1 MFPTRVT
8 RVIGNSEHILTILQ
22 LPWFLDQ
29 AFGLSGMTVRIL
41 CETLMATLVL
51 QTIGSVAGGAIGGP
65 VGSTIGR
72 ILGGFGGSFIDSALQ
87 PHASPRYTIGPRLKS
102 MDGITSTEGAGVPR
116 IYGRARIGG
125 QMIWA
130 TRFLER
136 VNVSFGQSQHQGK
149 GGGLNI
155 QFTYSYFANFAIG
168 LCEGP
173 IAFVRRIWA
182 DGSELDMTTLPIRVH
197 IGTEDQEPDPLI
209 TAKEGAENAPAY
221 RGLAYIVFDD
231 LPLAAFGNRIPQFTF
246 EVVKPV
252 DGIGALVRAIDLIPG
267 ASEAGYHPAL
277 KLNFYSPGATAAE
290 NRHQFTAATDWAAS
304 IDALQALCPNLE
316 SVALVVAW
324 FGDDLRAQHCTIAP
338 RIDSLFKTIGQFN
351 FLLGPFWPPD
361 WSVAG
366 LVRSTARLVSQID
379 GRSAYGGTPSDAS
392 VVAAIADLKARGLA
406 VTFYPFVMM
415 DAPPGNALPD
425 PYTGAIGQPAF
436 PWRGRITCDPAP
448 GRPGSPDASPAA
460 ATQLDA
466 FFARYR
472 DFVLHCANLCV
483 AAGGVDAF
491 LVGSELIGLTRVR
504 SGPGEY
510 PAVAAL
516 TALAAEA
523 KSILGAPTK
532 ISYSAD
538 WTEYGA
544 HVPES
549 GEVRFPLDP
558 LWASSAVDFIGIDVY
573 WPLSDWR
580 DGDAHFDAGEAASI
594 YDLAYL
600 KSRVASGE
608 GYDWFYADA
617 NARAAQ
623 DRTPISDAL
632 SKPWVFRQKDILSW
646 WSQPHYERVGGGELV
661 APTAWT
667 PQSKPIWIVETG
679 CPAVDRGANAPNVFP
694 DPRSSEG
701 GLPYFSRNGRDDLM
715 QARFIEAM
723 IAHFD
728 PSSPGG
734 ALRNPTSSV
743 YGAPMVDP
751 SRLHVWCWDARPFP
765 AFPTQ
770 SDAWSDAAN
779 WETGHWLN
787 GRLEG
792 APLDRLL
799 PALAGAVS
807 APEVVAQ
814 RPNIGGFVDG
824 YVLERPM
831 SPREAIDPLAAL
843 FGFEAVANG
852 GALRFVERRGQPVC
866 DIGEDDLVVGKT
878 ASLVTLTRAQESEL
892 PHEIALSFS
901 DSENDFRTAR
911 VLSRRLEGRSA
922 RQNEAQAAVMTH
934 RANAQ
939 ALAEIWLQDLW
950 IGRETA
956 EFSVRRGLIALRPGD
971 LVRLGAAGGNRLFQI
986 QRIADGASRRI
997 SARAADASFYDT
1009 AAPLLRRAN
1018 VVSPKIIGPAR
1029 VEILDLA
1036 LARDEEALS
1045 YVAAFADPWPG
1056 PLAIWRSASSFD
1068 AGHDQVAT
1076 IDKRAIIGETLDV
1089 LNAGPLGRF
1098 DKGNAVSV
1106 KIGAGEL
1113 SSVGDL
1119 AALAGRTAMAIR
1131 VDDEWEIFAFAQAE
1145 LIGEKTYRLSRLIRG
1160 LGGEEHLATRDAPAG
1175 STVVLVNDAITALAR
1190 KVSEI
1195 GAPIAYRI
1203 GPANRD
1209 YAEPIFV
1216 QPTVAATNKALRPYP
1231 PTKARAR
1238 RTPAGI
1244 IVDFTRRGRLDSD
1257 AWEGFDIPLGE
1268 ESESYEADIALPG
1281 SGKRTLT
1288 AAAATLLYPAADEL
1302 ADFGAPQSEL
1312 TLSLYQMSATV
1323 GRGFPLT
1330 TTLTVQ

>member
-1 MFPTRVT
+1 
-8 RVIGNSEHILTILQ
+8 
-22 LPWFLDQ
+22 
-29 AFGLSGMTVRIL
+29 MTTF
-41 CETLMATLVL
+41 ETLMATLVL
-51 QTIGSVAGGAIGGP
+51 QTIGSIAGGAIGGP

-72 ILGGFGGSFIDSALQ
+72 LIGGFGGSFIDSALQ
-87 PHASPRYTIGPRLKS
+87 PHASPRYSVGPRLKS

-136 VNVSFGQSQHQGK
+136 VSVSLGQTQRQGK
-149 GGGLNI
+149 GGGGGGGLTI

-173 IAFVRRIWA
+173 IAFVRRIWP
-182 DGSELDMTTLPIRVH
+182 DGSELDITTLPIRIYV
-197 IGTEDQEPDPLI
+197 GTQDQEPDPLI
-209 TAKEGAENAPAY
+209 AAKEGAENAPAY

-252 DGIGALVRAIDLIPG
+252 DGLGALIRAVDLIPG
-267 ASEAGYHPAL
+267 ASEACYHPAL

-290 NRHQFTAATDWAAS
+290 NRHQLTATTDWAAS

-324 FGDDLRAQHCTIAP
+324 FGDDLRAEHCTIAP
-338 RIDSLFKTIGQFN
+338 RVDATFKTIGQFN
-351 FLLGPFWPPD
+351 FLIGAYWPPD
-361 WSVAG
+361 WSAAG

-415 DAPPGNALPD
+415 DVPPGNALPD
-425 PYTGAIGQPAF
+425 PYTGAVGQPAF

-448 GRPGSPDASPAA
+448 GRPGSPDTSAA
-460 ATQLDA
+460 AAAQLAA

-472 DFVLHCANLCV
+472 DFILHGVNLCV

-491 LVGSELIGLTRVR
+491 LIGSELIGLTRVR

-523 KSILGAPTK
+523 KAILGAQTK
-532 ISYSAD
+532 ISYAAD

-544 HVPES
+544 HVPAS

-558 LWASSAVDFIGIDVY
+558 LWASSAVDFVGVDVY

-580 DGDAHFDAGEAASI
+580 DGDAHLDAQEAASI

-600 KSRVASGE
+600 TSRVASGE
-608 GYDWFYADA
+608 AYDWHYADA

-623 DRTPISDAL
+623 TRTPIGDGL
-632 SKPWVFRQKDILSW
+632 GKPWVFRQKDILSW
-646 WSQPHYERVGGGELV
+646 WSQPHFERVGGAELA

-715 QARFIEAM
+715 QTRFIEAM

-728 PSSPGG
+728 PSSPG
-734 ALRNPTSSV
+734 ADSRNPTSHV
-743 YGAPMVDP
+743 YGGPMVDP
-751 SRLHVWCWDARPFP
+751 ARLHIWCWDARPFP

-770 SDAWSDAAN
+770 SDAWSDSAN

-807 APEVVAQ
+807 APDGVSQ
-814 RPNIGGFVDG
+814 RPNIGGFLDG
-824 YVLERPM
+824 YVLERPI

-843 FGFEAVANG
+843 FGFDAVAHA
-852 GALRFVERRGQPVC
+852 GALNFVERRGNPVR

-878 ASLVTLTRAQESEL
+878 ATLVTLTRAQESEL
-892 PHEIALSFS
+892 PQEIALSFA
-901 DSENDFRTAR
+901 DSENDFQMAR
-911 VLSRRLEGRSA
+911 VMSRRLEGRSA
-922 RQNEAQAAVMTH
+922 RQSEAQAAVMTH

-939 ALAEIWLQDLW
+939 SLTESWLQDLW

-956 EFSVRRGLIALRPGD
+956 EFAVRRGLIALQPGD

-986 QRIADGASRRI
+986 RRIADGASRRI
-997 SARAADASFYDT
+997 SARAADASVYDA
-1009 AAPLLRRAN
+1009 AAPLLGRAS
-1018 VVSPKIIGPAR
+1018 VASPKMIGPAR

-1036 LARDEEALS
+1036 LTREEEALS

-1056 PLAIWRSASSFD
+1056 PLAIWKGASAFD
-1068 AGHDQVAT
+1068 GDYEQVAT
-1076 IDKRAIIGETLDV
+1076 IDKRATIGETLDV
-1089 LNAGPLGRF
+1089 LNAGPVGRF
-1098 DKGNAVSV
+1098 DKGGAVTV
-1106 KIGAGEL
+1106 IIGAGEL

-1119 AALAGRTAMAIR
+1119 AALAGRSAMAIR
-1131 VDDEWEIFAFAQAE
+1131 VDDDWEIFAFAQAE
-1145 LIGEKTYRLSRLIRG
+1145 LVGEKTYRLSRLIRG
-1160 LGGEEHLATRDAPAG
+1160 LGGQEHLATRVAPAG
-1175 STVVLVNDAITALAR
+1175 STVVLLDDAIAPLSR

-1216 QPTVAATNKALRPYP
+1216 QPTVAATNRSLRPYP

-1244 IVDFTRRGRLDSD
+1244 VIDFVRRGRLDSD
-1257 AWEGFDIPLGE
+1257 AWEAFEIPLGE
-1268 ESESYEADIALPG
+1268 ASESYEADISLPA

-1288 AAAATLLYPAADEL
+1288 AAAPSLLYPAADEL

-1312 TLSLYQMSATV
+1312 TLALYQMSATV
-1323 GRGFPLT
+1323 GRGFPLS
-1330 TTLTVQ
+1330 TTLSVQ

>member
-1 MFPTRVT
+1 
-8 RVIGNSEHILTILQ
+8 
-22 LPWFLDQ
+22 
-29 AFGLSGMTVRIL
+29 
-41 CETLMATLVL
+41 MATLVL
-51 QTIGSVAGGAIGGP
+51 QTIGSVAGGAIDGP

-72 ILGGFGGSFIDSALQ
+72 LLGGLGGSYIDSALQ
-87 PHASPRYTIGPRLKS
+87 PHASPRYSIGPRLKS

-136 VNVSFGQSQHQGK
+136 VNVSFGQAQRQGK
-149 GGGLNI
+149 GGGGLTV

-182 DGSELDMTTLPIRVH
+182 DGSELDMTTLPIR
-197 IGTEDQEPDPLI
+197 IYTGTEDQEPDPLI
-209 TAKEGAENAPAY
+209 AAKEGAENAPAY

-252 DGIGALVRAIDLIPG
+252 DGIGALIRAVDLIPG
-267 ASEAGYHPAL
+267 TSEAGYNPSL

-290 NRHQFTAATDWAAS
+290 NRHQLTAATDWAAS

-324 FGDDLRAQHCTIAP
+324 FGDDLRAEHYTIAP

-351 FLLGPFWPPD
+351 FLLGAFWPPD

-392 VVAAIADLKARGLA
+392 VIAAIADLKARGLA

-415 DAPPGNALPD
+415 DVPPGNALPD
-425 PYTGAIGQPAF
+425 PYTGAIGQLVF

-448 GRPGSPDASPAA
+448 GRPGSPDASAA
-460 ATQLDA
+460 AAAQLDA
-466 FFARYR
+466 FFSRYR
-472 DFVLHCANLCV
+472 NFILHCANLCV

-491 LVGSELIGLTRVR
+491 LIGSELIGLNRVR
-504 SGPGEY
+504 SAPGEY

-523 KSILGAPTK
+523 KSILGAQTK

-544 HVPES
+544 HVPAS

-558 LWASSAVDFIGIDVY
+558 LWASCSVDFVGIDVY

-580 DGDAHFDAGEAASI
+580 DGDAHLDAEEAASI
-594 YDLAYL
+594 SDLAYL
-600 KSRVASGE
+600 TSRVASGE
-608 GYDWFYADA
+608 GYDWYYADA
-617 NARAAQ
+617 NARAMQ
-623 DRTPISDAL
+623 VRTPISDGL
-632 SKPWVFRQKDILSW
+632 GKPWAFRQKDILSW
-646 WSQPHYERVGGGELV
+646 WSQPHYERVGGAELGT
-661 APTAWT
+661 PTAWA

-694 DPRSSEG
+694 DSRSSEG

-728 PSSPGG
+728 PSSPG
-734 ALRNPTSSV
+734 AASRNPTSSV
-743 YGAPMVDP
+743 YAGPMVDP
-751 SRLHVWCWDARPFP
+751 SRLHIWCWDARPFP

-770 SDAWSDAAN
+770 SDAWSDSAN

-799 PALAGAVS
+799 PTLAAAIS
-807 APEVVAQ
+807 APEGAAQ

-843 FGFEAVANG
+843 VGFEAVANG
-852 GALRFVERRGQPVC
+852 GALRFVERRGQPVYE
-866 DIGEDDLVVGKT
+866 IGEDDLVVGKT

-901 DSENDFRTAR
+901 DSENDFQM
-911 VLSRRLEGRSA
+911 SA
-922 RQNEAQAAVMTH
+922 RQSDAQAAVMTH

-939 ALAEIWLQDLW
+939 ALAESWLQDLW

-956 EFSVRRGLIALRPGD
+956 EFTVRQGLIALQPGD
-971 LVRLGAAGGNRLFQI
+971 LVGLGAAGGNRLFQI
-986 QRIADGASRRI
+986 QRIADGAARRI
-997 SARAADASFYDT
+997 SARAADASVYYA

-1018 VVSPKIIGPAR
+1018 VVSPKIVGPAR

-1036 LARDEEALS
+1036 LARKEEALS

-1068 AGHDQVAT
+1068 GGYDQVAT

-1089 LNAGPLGRF
+1089 LKAGPVGRF
-1098 DKGNAVSV
+1098 DKGAAVTV

-1113 SSVGDL
+1113 SSVADL

-1131 VDDEWEIFAFAQAE
+1131 VGEDWEIFAFAQAE
-1145 LIGEKTYRLSRLIRG
+1145 LVGDKTYRLSRLIRG

-1175 STVVLVNDAITALAR
+1175 STVVLLNDAIAPLAR

-1195 GAPIAYRI
+1195 GAQIAYRI
-1203 GPANRD
+1203 GPVDRD

-1238 RTPAGI
+1238 RTPAGVVI
-1244 IVDFTRRGRLDSD
+1244 DFTRRGRLDSD
-1257 AWEGFDIPLGE
+1257 AWEAFDIPLGE
-1268 ESESYEADIALPG
+1268 ESESYGADIALPA

-1288 AAAATLLYPAADEL
+1288 AAMPSLLYPAADEL

-1323 GRGFPLT
+1323 QRGFPLT
-1330 TTLTVQ
+1330 TTLAIQ

>member
-1 MFPTRVT
+1 
-8 RVIGNSEHILTILQ
+8 
-22 LPWFLDQ
+22 
-29 AFGLSGMTVRIL
+29 
-41 CETLMATLVL
+41 MATLVL
-51 QTIGSVAGGAIGGP
+51 QTIGSVAGGAVGGP
-65 VGSTIGR
+65 VGSSIGR
-72 ILGGFGGSFIDSALQ
+72 LIGGFGGSFIDSALQ
-87 PHASPRYTIGPRLKS
+87 PHASPRYAIGPRLKS
-102 MDGITSTEGAGVPR
+102 MDGITSIEGAGVPR

-136 VNVSFGQSQHQGK
+136 VNASFGQTQHQGK
-149 GGGLNI
+149 GGGGGGLTVE
-155 QFTYSYFANFAIG
+155 FTYSYSANFAIA

-173 IAFVRRIWA
+173 IAFMRRIWA
-182 DGSELDMTTLPIRVH
+182 DGAELDMTTLPIR
-197 IGTEDQEPDPLI
+197 IYSGGEDQEPDPLI
-209 TAKEGAENAPAY
+209 AAKEGAENAPAY

-252 DGIGALVRAIDLIPG
+252 EGLGALIRAVDLIPG
-267 ASEAGYHPAL
+267 ATEAGYHPAL
-277 KLNFYSPGATAAE
+277 KLNFYSPGVTAAE
-290 NRHQFTAATDWAAS
+290 NRHQLTAATDWTAS

-338 RIDSLFKTIGQFN
+338 RVDATFKTIGQFN
-351 FLLGPFWPPD
+351 FIVGGFWPPD

-392 VVAAIADLKARGLA
+392 VIAAIADLKARGLA

-415 DAPPGNALPD
+415 DVPPGNALPD

-448 GRPGSPDASPAA
+448 GRPGSPDASAAA

-472 DFVLHCANLCV
+472 DFILHSVNLCV

-504 SGPGEY
+504 SGPGDY

-523 KSILGAPTK
+523 KAILGAQTK
-532 ISYSAD
+532 ISYAAD

-544 HVPES
+544 HVPVS
-549 GEVRFPLDP
+549 SEVRFPLDP
-558 LWASSAVDFIGIDVY
+558 LWASSAVDFVGVDVY

-580 DGDAHFDAGEAASI
+580 DGDAHLDAQDAASI

-600 KSRVASGE
+600 TSRVALGE
-608 GYDWFYADA
+608 AYDWHYADA

-623 DRTPISDAL
+623 IRAPISDGL
-632 SKPWVFRQKDILSW
+632 GKPWVFRQKDILSW
-646 WSQPHYERVGGGELV
+646 WSQPHYERVGGAEL
-661 APTAWT
+661 AEPTAWT

-701 GLPYFSRNGRDDLM
+701 GLPYFSRNGRDDLI

-728 PSSPGG
+728 PSAPG
-734 ALRNPTSSV
+734 AAARNPTSNV
-743 YGAPMVDP
+743 YGGPMVDP
-751 SRLHVWCWDARPFP
+751 ARLHIWCWDARPFP

-799 PALAGAVS
+799 PALASAVS
-807 APEVVAQ
+807 APDGVSQ
-814 RPNIGGFVDG
+814 RPNVGGFVDG

-831 SPREAIDPLAAL
+831 SPREAIDPLSAL
-843 FGFEAVANG
+843 FGFDAVANA
-852 GALRFVERRGQPVC
+852 GALRFVERRGHPVR

-878 ASLVTLTRAQESEL
+878 ATLVTLTRAQESEL
-892 PHEIALSFS
+892 PQEIALSFA
-901 DSENDFRTAR
+901 DSENDFQLAR
-911 VLSRRLEGRSA
+911 VLSRRLEGRSE
-922 RQNEAQAAVMTH
+922 RQSEAQAAVMTH

-939 ALAEIWLQDLW
+939 TLAESWLQDLW

-956 EFSVRRGLIALRPGD
+956 EFAVRRGLIALQPGD
-971 LVRLGAAGGNRLFQI
+971 LVRLGAAGGGRLFQI
-986 QRIADGASRRI
+986 QRMSDGASRRV
-997 SARAADASFYDT
+997 SARAADASVYDA
-1009 AAPLLRRAN
+1009 AAPLLGRPG
-1018 VVSPKIIGPAR
+1018 VVSPKTVGPPQ
-1029 VEILDLA
+1029 VVILDLA
-1036 LARDEEALS
+1036 LARGEEALS

-1056 PLAIWRSASSFD
+1056 ALAIWRLTF
-1068 AGHDQVAT
+1068 AGGYEQVAL
-1076 IDKRAIIGETLDV
+1076 IEKRAIVGETLDV
-1089 LNAGPLGRF
+1089 LGTGPVGRF
-1098 DKGNAVSV
+1098 DKGNVV
-1106 KIGAGEL
+1106 TVTIGAGEL

-1145 LIGEKTYRLSRLIRG
+1145 LVGEKTYRLSRLIRG

-1175 STVVLVNDAITALAR
+1175 STVVLLNDAVAPLAR

-1195 GAPIAYRI
+1195 GAPITYRI
-1203 GPANRD
+1203 GPADRD

-1231 PTKARAR
+1231 PAKARAR
-1238 RTPAGI
+1238 RTPAGVVI
-1244 IVDFTRRGRLDSD
+1244 DFTRRGRLDSD
-1257 AWEGFDIPLGE
+1257 AWEALDIPLGE
-1268 ESESYEADIALPG
+1268 ASEFYEADIALPA
-1281 SGKRTLT
+1281 SGTRTLS
-1288 AAAATLLYPAADEL
+1288 AGATSLLYPAADEV
-1302 ADFGAPQSEL
+1302 ADFGAPQGEL
-1312 TLSLYQMSATV
+1312 TLALYQISATV

>member
-1 MFPTRVT
+1 
-8 RVIGNSEHILTILQ
+8 
-22 LPWFLDQ
+22 
-29 AFGLSGMTVRIL
+29 
-41 CETLMATLVL
+41 MATLVL

-65 VGSTIGR
+65 VGSSIGR
-72 ILGGFGGSFIDSALQ
+72 LLGGFGGSFVDAALQ
-87 PHASPRYTIGPRLKS
+87 PHASPRYSIGPRLKS

-136 VNVSFGQSQHQGK
+136 VNVSFEQNQRQGK
-149 GGGLNI
+149 GGGSGGQNI
-155 QFTYSYFANFAIG
+155 RFNYSYSANFAIG

-173 IAFVRRIWA
+173 VAFVRRIWA
-182 DGSELDMTTLPIRVH
+182 DGSELDMTTLPIR
-197 IGTEDQEPDPLI
+197 IYLGTEDQEPDPLI
-209 TAKEGAENAPAY
+209 VAKEGAENAPAY
-221 RGLAYIVFDD
+221 RGLAYIVFED
-231 LPLAAFGNRIPQFTF
+231 LALAPFGNRIPQFTF

-252 DGIGALVRAIDLIPG
+252 EGLGAMIRAVDLIPG
-267 ASEAGYHPAL
+267 ATEAGYHPAL

-304 IDALQALCPNLE
+304 IDALQALCPNLA

-324 FGDDLRAQHCTIAP
+324 FGDDLRAEHCTIAP
-338 RIDSLFKTIGQFN
+338 RVDATFKTIGQFN
-351 FLLGPFWPPD
+351 FIVGGFWPPD

-366 LVRSTARLVSQID
+366 LTRSTARLVSQID
-379 GRSAYGGTPSDAS
+379 ARSAYGGTPSDAS
-392 VVAAIADLKARGLA
+392 VVAAIADLTARGLA

-415 DAPPGNALPD
+415 DVPQENALPD
-425 PYTGAIGQPAF
+425 PYTGEIGQPAF

-448 GRPGSPDASPAA
+448 GRPGTPDATATA

-472 DFVLHCANLCV
+472 AFILHYANLCV

-504 SGPGEY
+504 SSPGEY

-516 TALAAEA
+516 TTLAEDA
-523 KSILGAPTK
+523 KAILGAQTK
-532 ISYSAD
+532 VSYAAD

-544 HVPES
+544 HVPAI

-558 LWASSAVDFIGIDVY
+558 LWASSAVDFVGVDVY

-580 DGDAHFDAGEAASI
+580 DGDAHLDAQEAASI

-600 KSRVASGE
+600 TSRVVSGE
-608 GYDWFYADA
+608 AYDWHYADA
-617 NARAAQ
+617 EARAAQ
-623 DRTPISDAL
+623 NRTPIGDGL
-632 SKPWVFRQKDILSW
+632 GKPWVFRQKDILSW
-646 WSQPHYERVGGGELV
+646 WSQPHYERLGGAEF
-661 APTAWT
+661 AEPTAWV

-728 PSSPGG
+728 PTSPGG
-734 ALRNPTSSV
+734 AARNPTSSV
-743 YGAPMVDP
+743 YDGPMVDP
-751 SRLHVWCWDARPFP
+751 ARLHIWCWDARPFP

-799 PALAGAVS
+799 PALAGAVY
-807 APEVVAQ
+807 APDIAAQ
-814 RPNIGGFVDG
+814 RPDVSGFLDG

-843 FGFEAVANG
+843 FGFDAVASG
-852 GALRFVERRGQPVC
+852 GALRFVDRRGKSVREI
-866 DIGEDDLVVGKT
+866 DESDLVAGKT

-892 PHEIALSFS
+892 PQEIALSFS
-901 DSENDFRTAR
+901 DSENDFQMAR

-922 RQNEAQAAVMTH
+922 RQSEAQAAVMTH
-934 RANAQ
+934 RAHAQ
-939 ALAEIWLQDLW
+939 TLAESWLQDLW

-956 EFSVRRGLIALRPGD
+956 EFALRPGLIALQPGD
-971 LVRLGAAGGNRLFQI
+971 LVRLGAAGGGRLFQI
-986 QRIADGASRRI
+986 QRITDGEARHV
-997 SARAADASFYDT
+997 SARAADASVYDA
-1009 AAPLLRRAN
+1009 AAPLLGRAN
-1018 VVSPKIIGPAR
+1018 VVSPKMVGPAR

-1036 LARDEEALS
+1036 IARDEEALS

-1056 PLAIWRSASSFD
+1056 PLAIWKMAFHGGYEQI
-1068 AGHDQVAT
+1068 AI
-1076 IDKRAIIGETLDV
+1076 IDKRATIGETLDA
-1089 LNAGPLGRF
+1089 LPAGPVGRF
-1098 DKGNAVSV
+1098 DNGSSV
-1106 KIGAGEL
+1106 TVRIGGGQLA
-1113 SSVGDL
+1113 SVGDL
-1119 AALAGRTAMAIR
+1119 AALGGRSALAIG
-1131 VDDEWEIFAFAQAE
+1131 VDGDWEIFAFAQAE
-1145 LIGEKTYRLSRLIRG
+1145 LVGDRTYRLSRLIRG
-1160 LGGEEHLATRDAPAG
+1160 IGGEEHLARREAPIG
-1175 STVVLVNDAITALAR
+1175 STVVLLDDAITPLAR

-1195 GAPIAYRI
+1195 GAPMTYRI
-1203 GPANRD
+1203 GPADRD

-1216 QPTVAATNKALRPYP
+1216 QPTVAATNKGLRPYA

-1238 RTPAGI
+1238 RTPAGVVI
-1244 IVDFTRRGRLDSD
+1244 DFMRRGRLDSD
-1257 AWEGFDIPLGE
+1257 AWEALDIPLGE
-1268 ESESYEADIALPG
+1268 ASESYEADISLPM
-1281 SGKRTLT
+1281 SGKRTL
-1288 AAAATLLYPAADEL
+1288 AAATTSLLYPAAEEL
-1302 ADFGAPQSEL
+1302 ADFGAPQSKL
-1312 TLSLYQMSATV
+1312 TLAICQLSAAV

-1330 TTLTVQ
+1330 TTLAVQ

>member
-1 MFPTRVT
+1 
-8 RVIGNSEHILTILQ
+8 
-22 LPWFLDQ
+22 
-29 AFGLSGMTVRIL
+29 
-41 CETLMATLVL
+41 MATLVL
-51 QTIGSVAGGAIGGP
+51 QTIGSVAGGAVGGP
-65 VGSTIGR
+65 VGSSIGQL
-72 ILGGFGGSFIDSALQ
+72 IGGFGGSYIDSALQ
-87 PHASPRYTIGPRLKS
+87 PHASPRYSIGPRLKS
-102 MDGITSTEGAGVPR
+102 MDGITSMEGASVPR
-116 IYGRARIGG
+116 IYGRARVGG

-136 VNVSFGQSQHQGK
+136 VNVSFGQTQRQGK
-149 GGGLNI
+149 GGGHGGGGLTF
-155 QFTYSYFANFAIG
+155 QFTYSYSANFAIG
-168 LCEGP
+168 LCEGQ

-182 DGSELDMTTLPIRVH
+182 DGSELDLTTLPIRVYA
-197 IGTEDQEPDPLI
+197 GTESQQPDPLI
-209 TAKEGAENAPAY
+209 VAKEGAENAPAY
-221 RGLAYIVFDD
+221 RGLAYIVFED

-252 DGIGALVRAIDLIPG
+252 EGLGAMIRAIDLIPG
-267 ASEAGYHPAL
+267 ATEAGYLPSL
-277 KLNFYSPGATAAE
+277 KLNFYWPGVSAAE
-290 NRHQFTAATDWAAS
+290 NRHQLTAATDWTAS
-304 IDALQALCPNLE
+304 IDALLGLCPNLE
-316 SVALVVAW
+316 SVALVVSW

-338 RIDSLFKTIGQFN
+338 RIDSLFKTIGQFA
-351 FLLGPFWPPD
+351 FILGPFWPPD

-415 DAPPGNALPD
+415 DVPPGNALPN
-425 PYTGAIGQPAF
+425 PYTGAVGQPAF
-436 PWRGRITCDPAP
+436 PWRGRITCDPAS
-448 GRPGSPDASPAA
+448 GQPGSPDGTAAA

-472 DFVLHCANLCV
+472 SFILHYANLCI

-491 LVGSELIGLTRVR
+491 LIGSELIGLTRVR
-504 SGPGEY
+504 SASGQY
-510 PAVAAL
+510 PAVGSL
-516 TALAAEA
+516 MTLASEA
-523 KSILGAPTK
+523 KAILGTQTK
-532 ISYSAD
+532 ISYAAD

-544 HVPES
+544 HVPAS
-549 GEVRFPLDP
+549 GEARFPLDP
-558 LWASSAVDFIGIDVY
+558 LWGSSAIDFVGIDAY

-580 DGDAHFDAGEAASI
+580 DGDVHLDTQGAASI

-608 GYDWFYADA
+608 AYDWYYADA

-623 DRTPISDAL
+623 NRTPISDGL
-632 SKPWVFRQKDILSW
+632 GKPWVFRQKDILSW
-646 WSQPHYERVGGGELV
+646 WSQSHYERVGGVELG
-661 APTAWT
+661 APTAWV

-728 PSSPGG
+728 PASPG
-734 ALRNPTSSV
+734 AAARNPISNV
-743 YGAPMVDP
+743 YGGPMVDP
-751 SRLHVWCWDARPFP
+751 ARLHLWCWDARPFP

-770 SDAWSDAAN
+770 VDTWSDAAN

-799 PALAGAVS
+799 PALANAIS
-807 APEVVAQ
+807 APEVVTQ
-814 RPNIGGFVDG
+814 RPNVSGFLDG

-831 SPREAIDPLAAL
+831 SPREAIDPLSTL
-843 FGFEAVANG
+843 YGFDVVAG
-852 GALRFVERRGQPVC
+852 AGALRFVERRGNPVREI
-866 DIGEDDLVVGKT
+866 DEDDLVVGKT

-901 DSENDFRTAR
+901 DSENDFQIAR
-911 VLSRRLEGRSA
+911 VTSRRLEGRSA
-922 RQNEAQAAVMTH
+922 RLSEAQAAVMTH

-939 ALAEIWLQDLW
+939 ALAESWLQDLW
-950 IGRETA
+950 VGRETA
-956 EFSVRRGLIALRPGD
+956 EFALRPGLIALQPGD
-971 LVRLGAAGGNRLFQI
+971 LVRLGAAGGGRLFQI
-986 QRIADGASRRI
+986 QRITDGAARQV
-997 SARAADASFYDT
+997 SARAVDGSASHPP
-1009 AAPLLRRAN
+1009 APLLRRTS
-1018 VVSPKIIGPAR
+1018 VVSPKIVGPPR

-1056 PLAIWRSASSFD
+1056 ALVIWRMTFEGGYEQIAI
-1068 AGHDQVAT
+1068 
-1076 IDKRAIIGETLDV
+1076 IDKRAIIGETLDI
-1089 LNAGPLGRF
+1089 LKAGPVGRF
-1098 DKGNAVSV
+1098 DNGNAVTV
-1106 KIGAGEL
+1106 RIGAGQL

-1131 VDDEWEIFAFAQAE
+1131 VDGDWEIFAFAQAE
-1145 LIGEKTYRLSRLIRG
+1145 LIGDKTYRLSRLIRG
-1160 LGGEEHLATRDAPAG
+1160 LGGEEHLAQRNAPAG
-1175 STVVLVNDAITALAR
+1175 STVVLLNDAITPLTR
-1190 KVSEI
+1190 KVAEI
-1195 GAPIAYRI
+1195 GAPITYRI
-1203 GPANRD
+1203 GPADRD

-1216 QPTVAATNKALRPYP
+1216 QPTVAATNKVLRPYA

-1244 IVDFTRRGRLDSD
+1244 VIDFLRRGRRESD
-1257 AWEGFDIPLGE
+1257 AWESLDIPLGE
-1268 ESESYEADIALPG
+1268 ANESYEADIVPPA
-1281 SGKRTLT
+1281 SAKRTLS
-1288 AAAATLLYPAADEL
+1288 AASTSLLYPAADEL
-1302 ADFGAPQSEL
+1302 ADFGAPLSEL
-1312 TLSLYQMSATV
+1312 TLSLYQISATV

-1330 TTLTVQ
+1330 TTLAVQ